1 MVPLGVYADPPHPP
15 PTLRVC
21 REKFHL
27 QDQLIADQL
36 EHATQLLEVTAA
48 SGLVVAT
55 ATAAAFKYNRQRVT

>member
-27 QDQLIADQL
+27 QDQLTAEL

-55 ATAAAFKYNRQRVT
+55 ATAAAFKYSRQRVT